1 MGFAINAN
9 VDALPISIGFWSIL
23 YVISMGT
30 LRIGGRTGM
39 GSLSAF
45 EVRRWPGNPRGN
57 SGFRTRGRGF
67 RVRVLSQGRFGVQ
80 GLGLG
85 FRV

>member
-45 EVRRWPGNPRGN
+45 EVRRWPGNPKV
-57 SGFRTRGRGF
+57 TRGLGRGAEG
-67 RVRVLSQGRFGVQ
+67 QGRFGVQ